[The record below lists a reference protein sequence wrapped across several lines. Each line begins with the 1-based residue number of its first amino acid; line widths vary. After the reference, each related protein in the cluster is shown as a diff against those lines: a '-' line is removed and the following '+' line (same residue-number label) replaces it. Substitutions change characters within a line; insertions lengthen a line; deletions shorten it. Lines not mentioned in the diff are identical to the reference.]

1 VVQQPSS
8 ALEAF
13 HTLIQQRGW
22 SLVTERTIPSGTQFV
37 VSDQESTAHVSF
49 YRTGTILIQG
59 APGTL
64 REALEAWKQD
74 LHAGRASPFPTG
86 SSQPMPAA
94 LAPSESMRFR
104 LDSQHWEPLH
114 AHLLEL
120 EEGQVTPQPATS
132 ATHRWRLEIRQ
143 AQARVIATL
152 YTTGTLLIQ
161 GKASPLFEAVCATIE
176 TLLGSS
182 FAERGARYIPEAQ
195 RERIL
200 HQLTQPTR
208 HQQAFAYAERQLGPQ
223 LYAFLSPPDRD
234 TYLAAAGAL
243 LSLQATQT
251 ALPDYSLLVMPF
263 ARVYEGFLL
272 QLASALDPE
281 ARCLPAHALKK
292 GKAHLALTK
301 LSKQFQQGEKQQA
314 ERLRSLLYETWR
326 GIRNKVMHAQG
337 QEPAAYRRL
346 QVALDDIEALHRAM
360 REGYAYAVRRGLLSS
375 TSQEQEIAAQKQ
387 ERHDGRATGKRPS
400 GPRSEDQGKDQTVP
414 AKDQKLQANGIYQR
428 PLKELAPLD
437 ARIGID
443 ESGKGDYFGPLVI
456 AAVYVDAQTEN
467 DLRALGVRDSKRLT
481 DDRMRPMAEAIKRCC
496 QHSVVVI
503 APKRYNE
510 LYASIGHLNR
520 LLAWGHARALENL
533 LEQVECPLAI
543 ADQFGDASFLQRA
556 LLQKGR
562 HITLQQRPR
571 AEDDL
576 AVAAASILARVAFV
590 QRIEWLGHQI
600 GHTLPKGASA
610 PAISTVGRA
619 IVAQGGEPALRSVA
633 KLHFKTTQAILRP
646 TEEA

>member
-1 VVQQPSS
+1 MAQQPSP

-13 HTLIQQRGW
+13 HALIQQQGW
-22 SLVTERTIPSGTQFV
+22 SLVTERTILSGTQFV
-37 VSDQESTAHVSF
+37 VTDQKSTIHVSF

-74 LHAGRASPFPTG
+74 LHAGRASPFPAG
-86 SSQPMPAA
+86 SSQPMPATS
-94 LAPSESMRFR
+94 APSESMRFR
-104 LDSQHWEPLH
+104 LDSRHWEPLH
-114 AHLLEL
+114 ARLLEL
-120 EEGQVTPQPATS
+120 EEGQVISQPCTDA
-132 ATHRWRLEIRQ
+132 AQRWRLEIRQ
-143 AQARVIATL
+143 AQVRVIATL

-176 TLLGSS
+176 TFLGSS

-200 HQLTQPTR
+200 HHLAQPIR
-208 HQQAFAYAERQLGPQ
+208 HRQASAYAEQQLGPQ
-223 LYAFLSPPDRD
+223 LYAFLSPADHD

-272 QLASALDPE
+272 QLASTLDPA
-281 ARCLPAHALKK
+281 ARQQPAHALKK
-292 GKAHLALTK
+292 GKAHLALAT
-301 LSKQFQQGEKQQA
+301 LSKLLHQGEKQQA
-314 ERLRSLLYETWR
+314 ERLKNLLYETWR

-337 QEPAAYRRL
+337 QEPAAYRQL
-346 QVALDDIEALHRAM
+346 QAALDDIGSLHQAM
-360 REGYAYAVRRGLLSS
+360 REGYAYAVRCGLLSS
-375 TSQEQEIAAQKQ
+375 TSQEQGMPAQKQ
-387 ERHDGRATGKRPS
+387 EPHDRRGTEKRPS
-400 GPRSEDQGKDQTVP
+400 RPRSEEPGKDQAVP
-414 AKDQKLQANGIYQR
+414 AKEQGRQTNDAS
-428 PLKELAPLD
+428 PHALKEPTPPGS
-437 ARIGID
+437 RIGID

-481 DDRMRPMAEAIKRCC
+481 DNQMRPMAEAIKRCC
-496 QHSVVVI
+496 QQSVVVI
-503 APKRYNE
+503 APRRYNE

-533 LEQVECPLAI
+533 LEQVDCPLAI
-543 ADQFGDASFLQRA
+543 ADQFGDASFLQKA

-590 QRIEWLGHQI
+590 QRLEWLGRQI

-610 PAISTVGRA
+610 PAIFTVGRA

-633 KLHFKTTQAILRP
+633 KLHFKTTQAILTP